1 MVIECN
7 LRASRSFPFVSKIF
21 KVNFIDLATRVIM
34 DRARPRGRCCRCS
47 IWTTS
52 ASRRRSSRSRAST
65 APIPCSASRWRRP
78 ARSACLGEDFDD
90 AFLKAL
96 LSVGFRLP
104 IRRVLLSTGPVEHK
118 AAFLA
123 STRRMAEAGVE
134 LFGTHGTAAFMAE
147 AGIAVHE
154 VFWPLENRSPNA
166 LELVR
171 ESRVDLVINIP
182 KDASPDELTND
193 YTIRRAAVD
202 HGVPLVTNLQVA
214 QRLARA
220 LSRKTLDELEIRSW
234 REY

>member
-1 MVIECN
+1 M
-7 LRASRSFPFVSKIF
+7 
-21 KVNFIDLATRVIM
+21 
-34 DRARPRGRCCRCS
+34 
-47 IWTTS
+47 
-52 ASRRRSSRSRAST
+52 
-65 APIPCSASRWRRP
+65 
-78 ARSACLGEDFDD
+78 ACIGDDFED
-90 AFLKAL
+90 AFLKSL

-104 IRRVLLSTGPVEHK
+104 IRRALLSTGPVEHK

-123 STRRMAEAGVE
+123 STRRMADAGVE

-154 VFWPLENRSPNA
+154 VYWPLEKRSPNA

-171 ESRVDLVINIP
+171 SGGVDLVINIP
-182 KDASPDELTND
+182 KNASAEELTND
-193 YTIRRAAVD
+193 YSIRRAAVD

-220 LSRKTLDELEIRSW
+220 LGRSIEDLEIRSW